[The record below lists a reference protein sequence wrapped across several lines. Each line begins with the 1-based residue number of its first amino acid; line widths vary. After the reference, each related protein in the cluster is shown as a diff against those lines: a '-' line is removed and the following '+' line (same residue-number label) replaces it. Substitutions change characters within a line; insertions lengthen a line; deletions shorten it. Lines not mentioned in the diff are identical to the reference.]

1 MSSLLSSR
9 RGFGSSRRLPGYSL
23 ANCGVALLLLTALLV
38 LSGCR
43 YPTDIEHSLENIRG
57 KVLNVGLTENPP
69 WVMRSDNGPAGLE
82 PEIVAALAEELD
94 AEVHWHWGSESALL
108 QALEERQLHLV
119 IGGLTKHSRLSELA
133 APTKPYHESVYTV
146 GYPSDTEVPASL
158 KDENVAIHPVNHF
171 IKALRD
177 EGANPQRHT
186 ELADADTAVAAPIW
200 WLQAHGFKPGEWE
213 LATDQ
218 HVMALPKGENAWML
232 TVQRH
237 LDDQTHIGQRL
248 QQLEADR

>member
-1 MSSLLSSR
+1 MSPLLSCRTRSGLIFR
-9 RGFGSSRRLPGYSL
+9 TPCYPL
-23 ANCGVALLLLTALLV
+23 ATRCLTLLLLTTLLI

-43 YPTDIEHSLENIRG
+43 YPTDIEHSLEKIRG
-57 KVLNVGLTENPP
+57 KVLNVGVTENPP

-94 AEVHWHWGSESALL
+94 AEVHWHWGSESVLL
-108 QALEERQLHLV
+108 RALEERQLHLV
-119 IGGLTKHSRLSELA
+119 IGGFTKNSRLSKLA
-133 APTKPYHESVYTV
+133 AQTRPYHDSSYTV
-146 GYPSDTEVPASL
+146 GYPSATELPASL

-177 EGANPQRHT
+177 EGAIPRRET
-186 ELADADTAVAAPIW
+186 ELVKVNGAVAAPIW